1 MLVPIVVDKLNIN
14 ASAYIVIARIN
25 WQAHFLS
32 ILMTLHRALVDCWI
46 QGDTDADGRA
56 DVGR

>member
-14 ASAYIVIARIN
+14 ASADIVVARIN
-25 WQAHFLS
+25 RQAHFLS
-32 ILMTLHRALVDCWI
+32 ILMTLHCALVDCWI
-46 QGDTDADGRA
+46 QSDTDADGRA